1 MPDITLTL
9 TDDEALVLFD
19 LLARFSNNDLLGTE
33 DQSEQRVLWD
43 LHSMLERQLVPIF
56 DPRYR
61 ELLNAARSSLRDERG
76 TNAEAESTSGRIA
89 FWLDPASIAFIADE
103 WRKLPQDMP
112 DEDRRR
118 WSEIAFRAMSAL
130 HKFGIDYTAR
140 VPNNGY
146 HLGDPHDDH
155 GGSVTLTS

>member
-1 MPDITLTL
+1 MPDITLSL

-19 LLARFSNNDLLGTE
+19 FLARFTLENLLGIE

-43 LHSMLERQLVPIF
+43 LHCMLERQLGPIF
-56 DPRYR
+56 DPQYHD
-61 ELLNAARSSLRDERG
+61 LLNAARTSLRDEHG
-76 TNAEAESTSGRIA
+76 TNAEAERTAGRIA
-89 FWLDPASIAFIADE
+89 FWLDPGLLAFVADE
-103 WRKLPQDMP
+103 WRKLPGDLP
-112 DEDRRR
+112 DEDQRR

-146 HLGDPHDDH
+146 HLGDPHNDK